1 MLRPPGPR
9 YRSRVSGKGRLVY
22 STETGSVCPR
32 CGWPA
37 RECRCSK
44 SAEEPVPAKV
54 VAKLRLETAGRG
66 GKSVTVVDGLPRNA
80 AFVEGL
86 AKELKRTL
94 GTGGTA
100 AEGAVEIQGDHRD
113 RLRAFLS
120 KRGFLVKG

>member
-1 MLRPPGPR
+1 M
-9 YRSRVSGKGRLVY
+9 SEKGRLVY
-22 STETGSVCPR
+22 STGIGSVCPH

-44 SAEEPVPAKV
+44 VAEEAVPAKV

-86 AKELKRTL
+86 AKELKRAL

-100 AEGAVEIQGDHRD
+100 TDGAVEIQGDHRE
-113 RLRAFLS
+113 RLRALLAN
-120 KRGFLVKG
+120 RGYLVKG

>member
-1 MLRPPGPR
+1 M
-9 YRSRVSGKGRLVY
+9 SGKGRLVY

-37 RECRCSK
+37 PECRCST
-44 SAEEPVPAKV
+44 AVEEPVPAKV
-54 VAKLRLETAGRG
+54 VAKLRLETKGRG
-66 GKSVTVVDGLPRNA
+66 GKSVTVVYDLPRNA

-86 AKELKRTL
+86 AKELKRAL

-100 AEGAVEIQGDHRD
+100 TEGAVEIQGDHRE
-113 RLRAFLS
+113 RLRAHLS

>member
-1 MLRPPGPR
+1 
-9 YRSRVSGKGRLVY
+9 VSEKGRLVY

-44 SAEEPVPAKV
+44 VAEEPVPAKI
-54 VAKLRLETAGRG
+54 VAKLRFETAGRG

-80 AFVEGL
+80 AFVESL
-86 AKELKRTL
+86 AKELKRAL

-100 AEGAVEIQGDHRD
+100 KDGGVEIQGDHRD
-113 RLRAFLS
+113 RLRALLA